1 MADFRYGPVELYL
14 LGFEGERPA
23 PAFLQAL
30 VDQLES
36 GIVRL
41 LDFVIVSKSPEGEL
55 TVVEIE
61 DRLEEFGFGDIE
73 LGALGI
79 AGTDDIEE
87 LAPLIAPGTSAA
99 LVTLELAFAR
109 DLASKL
115 AAGGGVVLNTER
127 IPAPVV
133 NAVLDTLERE
143 DLDPEEGA

>member
-36 GIVRL
+36 GTVRL
-41 LDFVIVSKSPEGEL
+41 LDFVIISKSPGGEVA
-55 TVVEIE
+55 VVEIE
-61 DRLEEFGFGDIE
+61 DRLEEFGLGDLE

-79 AGTDDIEE
+79 AGREDIDE
-87 LAPLIAPGTSAA
+87 LSPLIAPGSSAA

-115 AAGGGVVLNTER
+115 AASGGVVLNTER

-133 NAVLDTLERE
+133 NAVLDTLEQ
-143 DLDPEEGA
+143 EEAGA